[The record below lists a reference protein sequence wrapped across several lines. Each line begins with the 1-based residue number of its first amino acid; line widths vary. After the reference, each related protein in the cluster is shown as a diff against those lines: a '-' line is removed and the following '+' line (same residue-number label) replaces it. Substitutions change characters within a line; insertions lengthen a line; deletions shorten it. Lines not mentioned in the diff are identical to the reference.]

1 MKKSKSKKKKV
12 VIAVSGMILAVSIGA
27 VGFKYKNEIIYTD
40 NIVSEYMSEN
50 KSLFEDKQDGE
61 IVWENT
67 DKNYKYTAVTN
78 VDDGVIACAST
89 GQIVKYDMN
98 GKVVWENTDK
108 TYSYQEI
115 VTVSDGVVVSGQ
127 GKLVKYGLD
136 GSFIWE
142 NTGATSEMLV
152 YNNDI
157 YVLNNGLLTKF
168 NSNNGEVEWT
178 KEYDE
183 SYKYMTKANDGIM
196 MAFYDSS
203 VGSYPVQLQ
212 KVDDN
217 GEVLFS
223 EQLQDPRYKNYTKIN
238 DLVTV
243 KDGIILL
250 TYEANQA
257 SGISL
262 VKFGFDGS
270 FKWSDEGS
278 RYIYGCETTDGELI
292 GVTTSNEIIKLNTGG
307 RSYWNIKDDVEVTDV
322 VAKDDSIMSVSSTGK
337 VSAIVSKYTN
347 TTEETNYNENNGEI
361 AWENTD
367 KDYNY
372 TGITK
377 VIDGAVACA
386 STGQIVKYD
395 MNGNI
400 IWENSDK
407 TYNYQKIVTVADGII
422 ASSSNNIVKYGL
434 DGSILWEN
442 TGASSEILVNNNDI
456 YSLNYGSLKKY
467 NAKTGEVEW
476 NKSYGSG
483 YAQMVNVGDG
493 IIMMSYYTY
502 DDYTNFPIRIQK
514 VDYEGNE
521 IFNDM
526 DTATYYKKIN
536 DIVTTKD
543 GIMILTSETELER
556 GENLIKYSFD
566 GEREWSDAVTH
577 VKYGTSNK
585 YRFEYGYEAINKD
598 FFGIDRNTLTRF
610 DSDGRAIWE
619 QSFAANVRGIAS
631 FTDSTIIALE
641 NGTIAMLSD
650 SYLDRS
656 ALDEILEE
664 VGKLEESDYS
674 DETWQDLQDAITGTD
689 DLTSQDEIDAKVDE
703 IQEAIDNLDVDR
715 SELDKILEEVGKL
728 EESDYSDET
737 WQDLQ
742 DAIAGA
748 DDLTKQSEI
757 DAKVDEIQEAIDNL
771 DVDRSALDA
780 LLEQVAG
787 LNEADYSDSSWDAL
801 QNAIAGT
808 DNLTKQS
815 EIDAKVQEIQNALD
829 NLDVDRSA
837 LDALLEQVAGL
848 NEADYS
854 DSSWDALQNA
864 IAGTDNLTKQS
875 EIDAKVQEIQN
886 ALDNLDVDRSAL
898 DALLEQVAGLNE
910 ADYSDS
916 SWDALQGAISG
927 TDNLTKQSEIDAK
940 VQEIQNALDNLGVDR
955 SALDALLEQVAGLN
969 EADYSDSSWDAL
981 QGAISG
987 TDNLTKQSEID
998 AKVQEIQNALSG
1010 LGVDRSALDAL
1021 LEQVA
1026 GLNESDYSNSSW
1038 DALQGAISGTDNLT
1052 KQSEIDAKVQE
1063 IQNALNGLGVD
1074 RSALDALLEQV
1085 AGLIESDYSDESWQ
1099 ELQEAVSGADSLV
1112 KQTEIDAKVDEIQE
1126 AIDNLGVDRSE
1137 LDRLLT
1143 EVGRLTESDYSDS
1156 SWDALQN
1163 AIAGTDNLT
1172 KQSEID
1178 TKVQEIQN
1186 ALSGLGV
1193 DRSTLDALLE
1203 QVAGLNEADYS
1214 NSSWDALQDAISG
1227 TDNLTKQ
1234 SEIDSKVQEIQNAL
1248 DNLGIDRSVLDALLE
1263 NVSKLNP
1270 SDYSDESWN
1279 ALQQAITGTDNLTKQ
1294 SEIDAKVEEIKNA
1307 VDGLGIDRSALDAIL
1322 AEVEKLVETDY
1333 SKASW
1338 DVLENAVNMSDTV
1351 TTQSQVDNAVEQ
1363 IRNAMDGLTIDRS
1376 QLDRLLE
1383 EVKKLNSSDYSNSSW
1398 NALQQAITGTDNLTK
1413 QSEIDAKVNEIQNA
1427 INNLGIDRSELDRL
1441 LEEIRNLKERDYSV
1455 ESWTNLQNVVK
1466 GSDTLT
1472 KQDEVNKKVDDLQKA
1487 LAALTVDRTKLDEI
1501 IKKVESMDSTKY
1513 TIDSW
1518 QALEGLLDVDELT
1531 KQYEID
1537 DRVEDIQDAIN
1548 NLILDMSKLEDLID
1562 QSENLNKDDYTEDS
1576 WNNLDQTVTDIKDK
1590 INNGEIN
1597 EDNID
1602 DYVTKLQDAL
1612 NSLQKNEDKN
1622 ATDDQNVN
1630 TSDIMGMGLILTFIV
1645 SVLGILKNVKK
1656 FIFKK

>member
-178 KEYDE
+178 KEYDK

-815 EIDAKVQEIQNALD
+815 EID
-829 NLDVDRSA
+829 
-837 LDALLEQVAGL
+837 
-848 NEADYS
+848 
-854 DSSWDALQNA
+854 
-864 IAGTDNLTKQS
+864 
-875 EIDAKVQEIQN
+875 
-886 ALDNLDVDRSAL
+886 
-898 DALLEQVAGLNE
+898 
-910 ADYSDS
+910 
-916 SWDALQGAISG
+916 
-927 TDNLTKQSEIDAK
+927 
-940 VQEIQNALDNLGVDR
+940 
-955 SALDALLEQVAGLN
+955 
-969 EADYSDSSWDAL
+969 
-981 QGAISG
+981 
-987 TDNLTKQSEID
+987 
-998 AKVQEIQNALSG
+998 
-1010 LGVDRSALDAL
+1010 
-1021 LEQVA
+1021 
-1026 GLNESDYSNSSW
+1026 
-1038 DALQGAISGTDNLT
+1038 
-1052 KQSEIDAKVQE
+1052 
-1063 IQNALNGLGVD
+1063 
-1074 RSALDALLEQV
+1074 
-1085 AGLIESDYSDESWQ
+1085 
-1099 ELQEAVSGADSLV
+1099 
-1112 KQTEIDAKVDEIQE
+1112 
-1126 AIDNLGVDRSE
+1126 
-1137 LDRLLT
+1137 
-1143 EVGRLTESDYSDS
+1143 
-1156 SWDALQN
+1156 
-1163 AIAGTDNLT
+1163 
-1172 KQSEID
+1172 

>member
-178 KEYDE
+178 KEYDK

-689 DLTSQDEIDAKVDE
+689 DLTSQEEIDAKVDE

-742 DAIAGA
+742 DAIAGV

-829 NLDVDRSA
+829 NLD
-837 LDALLEQVAGL
+837 
-848 NEADYS
+848 
-854 DSSWDALQNA
+854 
-864 IAGTDNLTKQS
+864 
-875 EIDAKVQEIQN
+875 
-886 ALDNLDVDRSAL
+886 
-898 DALLEQVAGLNE
+898 
-910 ADYSDS
+910 
-916 SWDALQGAISG
+916 
-927 TDNLTKQSEIDAK
+927 
-940 VQEIQNALDNLGVDR
+940 
-955 SALDALLEQVAGLN
+955 
-969 EADYSDSSWDAL
+969 
-981 QGAISG
+981 
-987 TDNLTKQSEID
+987 
-998 AKVQEIQNALSG
+998 
-1010 LGVDRSALDAL
+1010 VDRSALDAL

-1163 AIAGTDNLT
+1163 AIARTDNLK

>member
-27 VGFKYKNEIIYTD
+27 VGFKYKNEII
-40 NIVSEYMSEN
+40 NISNLSEYN
-50 KSLFEDKQDGE
+50 TQTEDGTE
-61 IVWENT
+61 LYNNESTYELAWENVE
-67 DKNYKYTAVTN
+67 KNYSYKDVISVN
-78 VDDGVIACAST
+78 DGYVAIASESAT
-89 GQIVKYDMN
+89 GAKDGGQIVKYDLQGN
-98 GKVVWENTDK
+98 VVWENVEKDYVYTDVINVDDGYIALSYDKIVKYSLDGKVLWDKELTLPSGVWNKMDKIDDGIIISSTTNILIK
-108 TYSYQEI
+108 TDFNGEELWRVETGIDIDDMNCMNNQIFITRTYRSSEYVYSTIFNLEKYNSNGEKI
-115 VTVSDGVVVSGQ
+115 ASNSKTGLNIDSPFTTVS
-127 GKLVKYGLD
+127 
-136 GSFIWE
+136 
-142 NTGATSEMLV
+142 
-152 YNNDI
+152 
-157 YVLNNGLLTKF
+157 
-168 NSNNGEVEWT
+168 
-178 KEYDE
+178 
-183 SYKYMTKANDGIM
+183 NDGIYM
-196 MAFYDSS
+196 IGGSDYD
-203 VGSYPVQLQ
+203 GSYPIAKFDLEGNYLWSSRTSKDSIDYRDQIFSQAIGTPDGGVIGYTRNEDYIVKYDKNGFLQL
-212 KVDDN
+212 VINSEDIGDN
-217 GEVLFS
+217 G
-223 EQLQDPRYKNYTKIN
+223 RGIACTN
-238 DLVTV
+238 DGIVVVYNDGTV
-243 KDGIILL
+243 KKYDYGIKENLA
-250 TYEANQA
+250 E
-257 SGISL
+257 
-262 VKFGFDGS
+262 
-270 FKWSDEGS
+270 
-278 RYIYGCETTDGELI
+278 
-292 GVTTSNEIIKLNTGG
+292 
-307 RSYWNIKDDVEVTDV
+307 
-322 VAKDDSIMSVSSTGK
+322 SS
-337 VSAIVSKYTN
+337 
-347 TTEETNYNENNGEI
+347 NENNGMLV
-361 AWENTD
+361 WENVEKNYSY
-367 KDYNY
+367 KDVISVNDGYVAIASESA
-372 TGITK
+372 TGAK
-377 VIDGAVACA
+377 DG
-386 STGQIVKYD
+386 GQIVKYD
-395 MNGNI
+395 LQGNVV
-400 IWENSDK
+400 WENVEKDYVYTDVINVDDGYIALSYD
-407 TYNYQKIVTVADGII
+407 KIVKYSLDGKVLWDKELTLPSGVWNKMDKIDDGII
-422 ASSSNNIVKYGL
+422 ISSTTNILIKTDFNGEELWRVETGIDIDDMNCMNNQIFITRTYRSSEYVYSTIFNLEKYNSNGEKIASNSKTGLNIDSPFTTVSNDGIYMIGGSDYDGSYPIAKFDLEGNYLWSSRTSKDSIDYRDQIFSQAIGTPDGGVIGYTRNEDYIVKYDKNGFL
-434 DGSILWEN
+434 QLVIN
-442 TGASSEILVNNNDI
+442 SEDI
-456 YSLNYGSLKKY
+456 
-467 NAKTGEVEW
+467 
-476 NKSYGSG
+476 
-483 YAQMVNVGDG
+483 GDNG
-493 IIMMSYYTY
+493 
-502 DDYTNFPIRIQK
+502 
-514 VDYEGNE
+514 
-521 IFNDM
+521 
-526 DTATYYKKIN
+526 
-536 DIVTTKD
+536 
-543 GIMILTSETELER
+543 
-556 GENLIKYSFD
+556 
-566 GEREWSDAVTH
+566 
-577 VKYGTSNK
+577 
-585 YRFEYGYEAINKD
+585 
-598 FFGIDRNTLTRF
+598 
-610 DSDGRAIWE
+610 
-619 QSFAANVRGIAS
+619 RGIAC
-631 FTDSTIIALE
+631 TNDGIVVVYNDGTVKKYYYDYNII
-641 NGTIAMLSD
+641 
-650 SYLDRS
+650 DRS

-689 DLTSQDEIDAKVDE
+689 DLTSQDEIDAKVEE

-742 DAIAGA
+742 DAIAGV

-771 DVDRSALDA
+771 
-780 LLEQVAG
+780 G
-787 LNEADYSDSSWDAL
+787 
-801 QNAIAGT
+801 
-808 DNLTKQS
+808 
-815 EIDAKVQEIQNALD
+815 
-829 NLDVDRSA
+829 VDRSA

-998 AKVQEIQNALSG
+998 AKVQEIQKAIDN

-1026 GLNESDYSNSSW
+1026 GLNEADYSDSSW

-1063 IQNALNGLGVD
+1063 IQNALSGLGVD

-1156 SWDALQN
+1156 SWEALQN
-1163 AIAGTDNLT
+1163 AISGTDNLT

-1178 TKVQEIQN
+1178 TKVQEIRN